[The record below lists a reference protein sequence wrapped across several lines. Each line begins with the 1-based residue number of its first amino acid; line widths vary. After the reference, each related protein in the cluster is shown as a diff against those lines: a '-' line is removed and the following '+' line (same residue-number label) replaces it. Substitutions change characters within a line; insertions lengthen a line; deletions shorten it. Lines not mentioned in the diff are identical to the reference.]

1 MNATTNHWLT
11 TLDTLNATYFWGEPL
26 APAAIPAA
34 REALIAALPTIHATA
49 QPGRLLFTGEPLRT
63 RLAARAIL
71 TAETVRLLR
80 LLGVAPYVT
89 AQAEAW
95 LSAQCYVR
103 DHCTVGECAPA
114 GLSWLRYLAAG
125 PLTTVGPWPEA
136 HLGLLAQHR
145 DANGRWRGF
154 PFYYT
159 LLVLTELE
167 LPAATAELQYAA
179 PAGERALARL
189 TDDSGYTRRRRE
201 IVKRALA
208 RSRAA

>member
-1 MNATTNHWLT
+1 MNATPLHWLT
-11 TLDTLNATYFWGEPL
+11 TLDALNAAYFWGEPL

-34 REALIAALPTIHATA
+34 RETLIAALPAIHATA
-49 QPGRLLFTGEPLRT
+49 QPGRPLFTGEPLRT
-63 RLAARAIL
+63 RLAARALL

-80 LLGVAPYVT
+80 LLGVAAHVT
-89 AQAEAW
+89 AQAETW

-103 DHCTVGECAPA
+103 DHCTVGECAHA
-114 GLSWLRYLAAG
+114 GLGWLRYLAAG
-125 PLTTVGPWPEA
+125 GLTSAGSWPAE
-136 HLGLLAQHR
+136 HLARLARRR
-145 DANGRWRGF
+145 DARGRWRGF

-179 PAGERALARL
+179 PAGKRALSRL
-189 TDDSGYTRRRRE
+189 ADDTGYTRRRRE

-208 RSRAA
+208 HSQ